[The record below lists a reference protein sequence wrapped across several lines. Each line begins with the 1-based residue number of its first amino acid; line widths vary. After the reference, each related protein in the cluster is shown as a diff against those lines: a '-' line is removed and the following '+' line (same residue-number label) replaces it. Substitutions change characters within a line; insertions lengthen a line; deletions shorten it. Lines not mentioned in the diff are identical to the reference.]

1 MILQSTTQHKD
12 TNYREER
19 HRAIRRVT
27 HIGSALDLGLAI
39 AKMTAGWLAQSQ
51 ALIADGVHSL
61 SDLLTN
67 FLVLFAAK
75 EAHREADEQHP
86 YGHERIE
93 AMATVGLG
101 LVLVLVALGIGLD
114 AIRRLFRPELLL
126 EPGIWALVV
135 AALSV
140 LAKEGIFRYTM
151 HVANRLQSN
160 LLRANA
166 WHSRSDA
173 ISSIVVII
181 GVGGAMAGL
190 PYVDA
195 IAAVVVAVM
204 IARIGIELGWGS
216 VRELIDTGVEG
227 RELAYIRDVILQV
240 DGVRALH
247 MLRTRRMGGNVLVDV
262 HITLS
267 DPRVSVSEGH
277 QISEMVMAKLME
289 SMKEVTD
296 VTVHIDPEDDDVAPS
311 NRNLP
316 LRSEFTE
323 RLRRRWSSLNAA
335 NHIVQINLHYLNG
348 KIDVE
353 VILSI
358 AILAQG
364 AETRALYEAFQSAA
378 QQEYGI
384 GELRL
389 LYTDQDQDQDQEQEP
404 GNIDSVGFS
413 RSISGETSP

>member
-1 MILQSTTQHKD
+1 MTLQGTIHHREVD
-12 TNYREER
+12 YREER
-19 HRAIRRVT
+19 HDAIRRVT
-27 HIGSALDLGLAI
+27 HIGSALDLALAI

-86 YGHERIE
+86 YGHQRIE

-101 LVLVLVALGIGLD
+101 VILVLVALGIAFD
-114 AIRRLFRPELLL
+114 AISRLFQPELLL
-126 EPGIWALVV
+126 RPGVWALVV
-135 AALSV
+135 AAISV
-140 LAKEGIFRYTM
+140 LVKEGLYHYTM
-151 HVANRLQSN
+151 RVARRLQSN

-181 GVGGAMAGL
+181 GVAGSMAGL

-195 IAAVVVAVM
+195 IAAIVVAVM
-204 IARIGIELGWGS
+204 IARIGVELSWGS

-227 RELAYIRDVILQV
+227 RELAYIQEVILKV

-277 QISEMVMAKLME
+277 QISEMVMARLME
-289 SMKEVTD
+289 SMGEVID
-296 VTVHIDPEDDDVAPS
+296 VTVHIDPEDDELAPS

-316 LRSEFTE
+316 LRSEFIG
-323 RLRRRWSSLNAA
+323 RLRRCCAAIDAA
-335 NHIVQINLHYLNG
+335 NHIRRINLHYLNG
-348 KIDVE
+348 RIYVE
-353 VILSI
+353 IVLPTTIITEGTDTHALSKAFRS
-358 AILAQG
+358 AIRQ
-364 AETRALYEAFQSAA
+364 EAD
-378 QQEYGI
+378 I
-384 GELRL
+384 GDIRL
-389 LYTDQDQDQDQEQEP
+389 LYAD
-404 GNIDSVGFS
+404 
-413 RSISGETSP
+413 